1 MAGSLLR
8 KNDVTASLDYAK
20 RSVALRQSLAS
31 ASPRDRDAQKDLAD
45 AYRILGQI
53 FEQTQIW
60 AAAID
65 SYQKGLPILESL
77 AAQMPADGEL
87 KRMRMIAY
95 AELGDMQFIA
105 DAHAKHRNPEAIAN
119 LRRAYDLADAAVAA
133 DPANAEAVSDLVAI
147 AIRLGSSLNRMGH
160 GAEGG
165 GLLQRAVNAASE
177 LVERD
182 PQSGEDRLNLSMAH
196 ASFARYLA
204 DAGNNRQAIEQRQMA
219 ADIFKDLTAARPDD
233 SKVLL
238 SQVWNWKRLGDLLAK
253 QGNWAGARANYA
265 LGRQVAQELAPGN
278 HAFADIF
285 ADIQQAEGTAA
296 HALQTR
302 P

>member
-1 MAGSLLR
+1 
-8 KNDVTASLDYAK
+8 
-20 RSVALRQSLAS
+20 
-31 ASPRDRDAQKDLAD
+31 
-45 AYRILGQI
+45 
-53 FEQTQIW
+53 
-60 AAAID
+60 
-65 SYQKGLPILESL
+65 
-77 AAQMPADGEL
+77 
-87 KRMRMIAY
+87 
-95 AELGDMQFIA
+95 
-105 DAHAKHRNPEAIAN
+105 
-119 LRRAYDLADAAVAA
+119 
-133 DPANAEAVSDLVAI
+133 
-147 AIRLGSSLNRMGH
+147 
-160 GAEGG
+160 
-165 GLLQRAVNAASE
+165 
-177 LVERD
+177 
-182 PQSGEDRLNLSMAH
+182 LNLSMAH

>member
-119 LRRAYDLADAAVAA
+119 LRRIPPTRRRCAQLGGRAAVAREIQLIREPLA
-133 DPANAEAVSDLVAI
+133 TWLRLPSVWEVRSTVWAI
-147 AIRLGSSLNRMGH
+147 APKE
-160 GAEGG
+160 A
-165 GLLQRAVNAASE
+165 GLLQRAVDAAS
-177 LVERD
+177 
-182 PQSGEDRLNLSMAH
+182 
-196 ASFARYLA
+196 
-204 DAGNNRQAIEQRQMA
+204 
-219 ADIFKDLTAARPDD
+219 
-233 SKVLL
+233 
-238 SQVWNWKRLGDLLAK
+238 QVRSSATR
-253 QGNWAGARANYA
+253 RAEKT
-265 LGRQVAQELAPGN
+265 G
-278 HAFADIF
+278 
-285 ADIQQAEGTAA
+285 
-296 HALQTR
+296 
-302 P
+302 